1 MAVNSNSFLE
11 AVVSR
16 RHDNTKRCRKM
27 KITLYNEFSPS
38 DTVEACRF
46 IRTALWQR
54 YARIY
59 CRTRTS
65 NHTRQGYCVSVT
77 AWTTMTSITEKTWTS
92 SRIDLAWSTIKK
104 KRNALDPSRQFI
116 EICRVSTSRDDS
128 PRLITILQIFP
139 MDNVVIGR
147 SIYRVTNFPRK
158 LSCKINFI
166 DSVHAFSFSI

>member
-1 MAVNSNSFLE
+1 MAVDSNSFLE
-11 AVVSR
+11 AVVSK

-92 SRIDLAWSTIKK
+92 SRIDSARSTIKK

-116 EICRVSTSRDDS
+116 VCRPLGTTRLALLRSYKFFPWTTLLLADPYIELRTFLVSF
-128 PRLITILQIFP
+128 L
-139 MDNVVIGR
+139 V
-147 SIYRVTNFPRK
+147 K
-158 LSCKINFI
+158 
-166 DSVHAFSFSI
+166 